1 MNRTYLD
8 ASALVKLVL
17 PEAESSD
24 LVAYLSE
31 AGTSATTSVV
41 ALVEVVRAAR
51 RVHAGDEAVLR
62 ATRMMEACELDDILR
77 QPAARMNPPELR
89 RLDAIHL
96 ASALRVRSMIDTFVT
111 YDRQLADAAQA
122 AGLAVVSPGRS

>member
-31 AGTSATTSVV
+31 AGMSATTSVV

-62 ATRMMEACELDDILR
+62 ATRVTEACDLVELDDILR
-77 QPAARMNPPELR
+77 QSAARMNPPELR
-89 RLDAIHL
+89 PSTQSTLRRRS
-96 ASALRVRSMIDTFVT
+96 ASD
-111 YDRQLADAAQA
+111 
-122 AGLAVVSPGRS
+122 P